1 MRSYLKF
8 TQSFTFV
15 ALACAFV
22 SVASA
27 QVSGS
32 AAGQLQGVVSDS
44 SGAVIPGAGLVLRD
58 TGTGIEKTGASGEDG
73 HYTFLALQAGTY
85 DLTVSKAGFQ
95 KALLSKIVIAT
106 SRITDQPVTLNV
118 GNVVDTVEVQG
129 EAPVLET
136 SASQLSLTVQNKE
149 LQTLPLRGR
158 DTLQFATLMPGNQN
172 AGVNDQSGRT
182 STFNGLPNAS
192 MNISMDGMNNNSQ
205 RFKSGGTSFFAFATA
220 RLDAIQEVTVTTGG
234 TGADASGDGAMQIQF
249 VTKRGTEDYH
259 FKVFEQFQNDALNA
273 NSFFNNS
280 LGLAKSKLRQN
291 DVGGNLG
298 GPLPI
303 PFVPYFKHRLFFF
316 ANFEATP
323 IPSSRVSTATV
334 LTQQAQGGTFS
345 YVGTDKVTH
354 NVNLLTLAARNGY
367 SGTVD
372 PTVANLLGTAN
383 GTLSKGVLTS
393 STTDL
398 IHQTL
403 TWNQPITNNTYYPT
417 TRVDYQIAP
426 KVAWHGTWNLRYNN
440 TSAYPQYPDLPVQG
454 NAYKI
459 TTYIASNTVDWT
471 INSSMLNS
479 ATFGVQSN
487 GEYFYQGTDVS
498 QWAPYGNRYV
508 NLGLSVTP
516 TIPTQ
521 TPFIRNNPV
530 YQFKDN
536 FTWLK
541 GKHSISIGASWL
553 HSSFYETSWNAPGG
567 GGVTQYNLGV
577 ASSDPINSSVFTN
590 ANFPAIAST
599 DLANAAQ
606 LYATLTGRLSLISGG
621 LNVDENTHQYTPF
634 APITQRFAY
643 TTSGIFA
650 QDSFHVT
657 PHLTLNYGLRWQFTT
672 PVSNTNN
679 IDLVPDIANFY
690 GPSVGNFQPGVL
702 TGVQNPVLT
711 QQSSAYAADYKQPAP
726 NFGFAW
732 NPGYED
738 GLLGKLLG
746 HGTVIRGSYGVN
758 FYDEGMNAISNVMS
772 GNYGSTQS
780 LSLSPGQ
787 TGFAPGALSLS
798 SPIPS
803 IPGLPS
809 AFSTT
814 LPEAGFAFNKSIYAV
829 DPHLRVP
836 YVQNWSFGVQREL
849 SKSMVL
855 EARYVGNKA
864 THMWHYYNTQETNI
878 FENGFL
884 QEFVNAQ
891 SNLNI
896 NTANGRTGFAN
907 NGLPGQV
914 PLPIM
919 QTAFGARG
927 SQAALPASFTNGT
940 FVTQLQQGQA
950 GAFAQTLAS
959 TVTYYCRLVG
969 SNFGPCAGNGYNAAG
984 PYPINFFQANPYAAN
999 RYYQTDDG
1007 NSNYNGLQIELRKA
1021 VTHGLSFNANYTWSH
1036 TMSNVF
1042 NSSDQTATS
1051 QVRTLRNSRLD
1062 YGPTPFDIRHTFQG
1076 YWTYSLP
1083 VGKGR
1088 GLNISNP
1095 VLDAVVGGWNI
1106 SGIHRWTSG
1115 HAFKLVTGTGTGSPV
1130 YNTFNNLADAG
1141 IALNGITVN
1150 QLQSMFNSIGNSP
1163 NRGSV
1168 NFVNPSLIG
1177 SDGRANPQ
1185 YLSANQ
1191 IPGTLGA
1198 NVFLYGPGI
1207 VTTDAAISKEIP
1219 IKERFR
1225 FGIQAEAINVFNH
1238 PVFSATPGTSST
1250 VGTAT
1255 TLNINSTSFGQ
1266 TNQIQVASR
1275 NIQLRAYIQF

>member
-1 MRSYLKF
+1 MLKGCLRTALGAVF
-8 TQSFTFV
+8 LTV
-15 ALACAFV
+15 ALSLVPALI
-22 SVASA
+22 A
-27 QVSGS
+27 QTSGG
-32 AAGQLQGVVSDS
+32 AAGQIQGVVSDA
-44 SGAVIPGAGLVLRD
+44 SGAVVPGATLILRD
-58 TGTGIEKTGASGEDG
+58 MGTGIEKTITSGEDG
-73 HYTFLALQAGTY
+73 HYTFLALQAGNY
-85 DLTVSKAGFQ
+85 ELTVSKAGFQ
-95 KALLSKIVIAT
+95 KSLLSNIVVAT
-106 SRITDQPVTLNV
+106 SRITDQQVTLSV
-118 GNVVDTVEVQG
+118 GSVVDTVEVQG
-129 EAPVLET
+129 QAPVLET
-136 SASQLSLTVQNKE
+136 SSSQLSITVQNKE
-149 LQTLPLRGR
+149 LQTLPLSGR
-158 DTLQFATLMPGNQN
+158 DTLPFATLMPGNQN
-172 AGVNDQSGRT
+172 VGVGSQSGRT
-182 STFNGLPNAS
+182 GTFNGLPNAS

-220 RLDAIQEVTVTTGG
+220 RLDAVQEVTVTTAG

-273 NSFFNNS
+273 TSFFNNS
-280 LGLAKSKLRQN
+280 QGLAKTKLRQN
-291 DVGGNLG
+291 DVGGNFG

-323 IPSSRVSTATV
+323 IPGARVSTATI
-334 LTQQAQGGTFS
+334 LTQQAQLGAFS
-345 YVGTDKVTH
+345 YLGTDKAVHT
-354 NVNLLTLAARNGY
+354 VNLLNLAARSGY
-367 SGTVD
+367 SGTID

-383 GTLSKGVLTS
+383 STLSKGVLTS

-403 TWNQPITNNTYYPT
+403 TWNQPTTNNTYYPT
-417 TRVDYQIAP
+417 TRVDYQISP

-440 TSAYPQYPDLPVQG
+440 TSAYPQYPDLPVLG

-471 INSSMLNS
+471 IKANMLNS

-498 QWAPYGNRYV
+498 QWGPYGNRYV

-516 TIPTQ
+516 IIPNQ

-530 YQFKDN
+530 YQFKDT

-553 HSSFYETSWNAPGG
+553 HSSFYETTWNAPGG
-567 GGVTQYNLGV
+567 GGVPTYTLGV

-606 LYATLTGRLSLISGG
+606 LYATLTGRLSGITGG

-643 TTSGIFA
+643 TTSGLFA

-657 PHLTLNYGLRWQFTT
+657 PHLTLNYGFRWQFTT
-672 PVSNTNN
+672 PIRNTNN
-679 IDLVPDIANFY
+679 IDLIPDIANFY

-711 QQSSAYAADYKQPAP
+711 QQSSAYRADYKQPAP

-738 GLLGKLLG
+738 GWLGKILG
-746 HGTVIRGSYGVN
+746 RGTVIRGSYGLN

-772 GNYGSTQS
+772 GNYGSTQA
-780 LSLSPGQ
+780 LSLSAGQ
-787 TGFAPGALSLS
+787 AGFTPGALSLTS
-798 SPIPS
+798 S
-803 IPGLPS
+803 IPGITGIPS
-809 AFSTT
+809 TFSTT
-814 LPEAGFAFNKSIYAV
+814 LPQAGFAFNNSIYAV
-829 DPHLRVP
+829 DPNLRVP
-836 YVQNWSFGVQREL
+836 YVQNWTFGVQRKL
-849 SKSMVL
+849 SDDMVF

-864 THMWHYYNTQETNI
+864 THMWHYFNTQETNI

-884 QEFVNAQ
+884 SEFVNAQ
-891 SNLNI
+891 KNLNI
-896 NTANGRTGFAN
+896 NLANGRTGFAN

-914 PLPIM
+914 ALPII

-950 GAFAQTLAS
+950 GSFAQTLA
-959 TVTYYCRLVG
+959 TNITYYCRLVG
-969 SNFGPCAGNGYNAAG
+969 SNFGPCASNGYNAAG
-984 PYPINFFQANPYAAN
+984 SYPINFFQANPYATN
-999 RYYQTDDG
+999 RYLQTDDG
-1007 NSNYNGLQIELRKA
+1007 NSNYNGLQLELRKA
-1021 VTHGLSFNANYTWSH
+1021 VSHGLSFNANYTWSH
-1036 TMSNVF
+1036 TMSNIF

-1062 YGPTPFDIRHTFQG
+1062 YGPTPFDIRHVFQG

-1088 GLNISNP
+1088 ALNISNP
-1095 VLDAVVGGWNI
+1095 VLNAVVGGWNV

-1115 HAFKLVTGTGTGSPV
+1115 HPFKLVTGTGSTV
-1130 YNTFNNLADAG
+1130 YNSFNNFSDAG
-1141 IALNGITVN
+1141 VTLNGISVS
-1150 QLQSMFNSIGNSP
+1150 QLQSMFNSVSSSP
-1163 NRGSV
+1163 NRGTV
-1168 NFVNPSLIG
+1168 NFVNSSLIG

-1185 YLSANQ
+1185 YLAPNQ

-1238 PVFSATPGTSST
+1238 PVFSATPSSSST
-1250 VGTAT
+1250 VGTST
-1255 TLNINSTSFGQ
+1255 TLNITSTSFGQ
-1266 TNQIQVASR
+1266 TTQIQVPSR